1 MSLFWKF
8 GVTNKELFEYKRNRI
23 AEDIKSELAL
33 AIRKVK
39 DPRVRDSLINIVKLE
54 FSDKLSSIRVY
65 VSTIKGL
72 TIAKR
77 AASGL
82 RNASGFIKKEIGKNL
97 KIKYMPEFI
106 FIATDSIEYGT
117 RISQKLKDIRGA
129 NSKWEYP

>member
-1 MSLFWKF
+1 M
-8 GVTNKELFEYKRNRI
+8 FEYKRNRI
-23 AEDIKSELAL
+23 AQDIKSELAL

-39 DPRVRDSLINIVKLE
+39 DPRVRDSFINIVRLE

-97 KIKYMPEFI
+97 RIRYMPEFT
-106 FIATDSIEYGT
+106 FIATDSIEYGSN
-117 RISQKLKDIRGA
+117 IAKKLKDLQGE
-129 NSKWEYP
+129 KT